1 MPTFEDPRA
10 DAEELGQAARGL
22 AYATRHIATPDDT
35 YEVLGSLHQ
44 ALSGVQQSL
53 RQLSAWHARHAQLA
67 ATDDGNREAGQE
79 YAVKAS
85 GWLTIAAASTEDV
98 LQLVMKAQSE
108 NGRIAWQPDRHI
120 NASPSIL
127 TALPEALN
135 HRQAALNPGPP
146 ASSSTAAGQG
156 FGLSR

>member
-1 MPTFEDPRA
+1 MPTFEDPKA
-10 DAEELGQAARGL
+10 DAHELGQAARGL
-22 AYATRHIATPDDT
+22 AYATRHIETPEDT

-53 RQLSAWHARHAQLA
+53 QQLSAWHARHAQFA

-79 YAVKAS
+79 DAAKAS
-85 GWLTIAAASTEDV
+85 AWLTIAAASTEEV

-120 NASPSIL
+120 AASPSTF
-127 TALPEALN
+127 TALPDALGQ
-135 HRQAALNPGPP
+135 REAALNPDSPMP
-146 ASSSTAAGQG
+146 SSGSTGRG
-156 FGLSR
+156 GLSR

>member
-1 MPTFEDPRA
+1 MRHGTLR
-10 DAEELGQAARGL
+10 L
-22 AYATRHIATPDDT
+22 ADDT

-53 RQLSAWHARHAQLA
+53 RQLSAWHARHAQFA

-85 GWLTIAAASTEDV
+85 ALVDDRCVLHRGSTPAGDESPVGERADRVAARPAHHRFAE
-98 LQLVMKAQSE
+98 
-108 NGRIAWQPDRHI
+108 H
-120 NASPSIL
+120 L
-127 TALPEALN
+127 TALPEALSQ
-135 HRQAALNPGPP
+135 REAALNPGPP
-146 ASSSTAAGQG
+146 ASSSNAAGQG